1 MDFAANSVLQARNLT
16 DKTVDEVINNPDI
29 LQSFFK
35 FTPAFDNQRAML
47 VGEKTSDTTLTV
59 KPKIEYL
66 DGNFY
71 GEDSKIA
78 GIPLNIDFPSRI
90 FAGFAALPSWVI
102 PVSVGSSV
110 GILLILLI
118 LGLGIGIPMY
128 KVRKLQDSSFVDV
141 FKKVDTLTTAVGS
154 VYKKIITQ
162 TSVIKKAPSALKAA
176 NNAAPKAPVKPAA
189 PTAPRP
195 PVQPPKKA

>member
-1 MDFAANSVLQARNLT
+1 M
-16 DKTVDEVINNPDI
+16 
-29 LQSFFK
+29 
-35 FTPAFDNQRAML
+35 
-47 VGEKTSDTTLTV
+47 
-59 KPKIEYL
+59 

-71 GEDSKIA
+71 GEDSKICWNSA
-78 GIPLNIDFPSRI
+78 QHLISLP
-90 FAGFAALPSWVI
+90 GFLLALLLLPSWVI